1 MDVYIAAITDRE
13 AFSAIR
19 LTLLVA
25 LIVVPLNT
33 IFGVAAAWL
42 ITKFQF
48 KGKQV
53 LLSLIEL
60 PFAVSPVI
68 AGLVFVLLFTPRGAL
83 GEWLLEHGVKIIFS
97 VPGII
102 IATIFVTFPF
112 VARELITVMQA
123 QGKSEEEAA
132 LSLGASGWKMFWRVT
147 IPNIKWG
154 LLYGMILCNARAI
167 GEFGAVSVVSGH
179 VRGITNTM
187 PLHIEILYNEYQFSA
202 AFAVATLMSL
212 IAVFT
217 LVIKTGLNGEWK
229 NDNKG
234 ITVSIQIQGVSKQY
248 GTFQAL
254 TDIHLDIP
262 KGELVALL
270 GPSGSGK
277 TTLLR
282 IIAGLEEADG
292 GSISFDGEDLTD
304 IHVKNRQ
311 VGFVFQHYALFKHMN
326 VFENVAFGLKV
337 RKKSLRPSA
346 EAIEEK
352 VIELLKL
359 VKWMALLNVIQRN
372 YLVDNVNVLH

>member
-1 MDVYIAAITDRE
+1 MEPTLLEKKIVKSVSVKKESKFVPILFITITILFLSLFLLLPLVTIFMKAFERGIDVYIAAVTDQE
-13 AFSAIR
+13 AFLAIR

-33 IFGVAAAWL
+33 IFGIAAAWL

-68 AGLVFVLLFTPRGAL
+68 AGLVFVLLFTPRANL
-83 GEWLLEHGVKIIFS
+83 GGWLMEHGIKLIFS

-112 VARELITVMQA
+112 VARELIPVMQA

-147 IPNIKWG
+147 LPNIKWG
-154 LLYGMILCNARAI
+154 LLYGIILCNARAI

-179 VRGITNTM
+179 VRGMTNTM

-217 LVIKTGLNGEWK
+217 LVIKNWIEWRMEK
-229 NDNKG
+229 
-234 ITVSIQIQGVSKQY
+234 
-248 GTFQAL
+248 
-254 TDIHLDIP
+254 
-262 KGELVALL
+262 
-270 GPSGSGK
+270 
-277 TTLLR
+277 
-282 IIAGLEEADG
+282 
-292 GSISFDGEDLTD
+292 
-304 IHVKNRQ
+304 RQ
-311 VGFVFQHYALFKHMN
+311 
-326 VFENVAFGLKV
+326 
-337 RKKSLRPSA
+337 
-346 EAIEEK
+346 
-352 VIELLKL
+352 
-359 VKWMALLNVIQRN
+359 
-372 YLVDNVNVLH
+372 

>member
-1 MDVYIAAITDRE
+1 MEPTVLEKKIVKSVSAKKESKLVPGVLITITVLFLSLFLLLPLITIFLKAFERGMDVYIAAITDQE

-83 GEWLLEHGVKIIFS
+83 GEWLLEHGVKLIFS

-112 VARELITVMQA
+112 VARELIPIMQA

-147 IPNIKWG
+147 LPNIKWG
-154 LLYGMILCNARAI
+154 LLYGMILCNTRAI

-217 LVIKTGLNGEWK
+217 LVIKNWIEWRMEK
-229 NDNKG
+229 
-234 ITVSIQIQGVSKQY
+234 
-248 GTFQAL
+248 
-254 TDIHLDIP
+254 
-262 KGELVALL
+262 
-270 GPSGSGK
+270 
-277 TTLLR
+277 
-282 IIAGLEEADG
+282 
-292 GSISFDGEDLTD
+292 
-304 IHVKNRQ
+304 RQ
-311 VGFVFQHYALFKHMN
+311 
-326 VFENVAFGLKV
+326 
-337 RKKSLRPSA
+337 
-346 EAIEEK
+346 
-352 VIELLKL
+352 
-359 VKWMALLNVIQRN
+359 
-372 YLVDNVNVLH
+372 

>member
-1 MDVYIAAITDRE
+1 MEPTLLEKNIVKSVSAKKESKLVPGVLITITVLFLSLFLLLPLITIFLKAFERGMDVYIAAITDQE

-53 LLSLIEL
+53 LLSLTEL

-83 GEWLLEHGVKIIFS
+83 GEWLLEHGVKLIFS

-112 VARELITVMQA
+112 VARELIPIMQA

-147 IPNIKWG
+147 LPNIKWG

-217 LVIKTGLNGEWK
+217 LIIKNWIEWRMEK
-229 NDNKG
+229 
-234 ITVSIQIQGVSKQY
+234 
-248 GTFQAL
+248 
-254 TDIHLDIP
+254 
-262 KGELVALL
+262 
-270 GPSGSGK
+270 
-277 TTLLR
+277 
-282 IIAGLEEADG
+282 
-292 GSISFDGEDLTD
+292 
-304 IHVKNRQ
+304 RQ
-311 VGFVFQHYALFKHMN
+311 
-326 VFENVAFGLKV
+326 
-337 RKKSLRPSA
+337 
-346 EAIEEK
+346 
-352 VIELLKL
+352 
-359 VKWMALLNVIQRN
+359 
-372 YLVDNVNVLH
+372 

>member
-1 MDVYIAAITDRE
+1 MEPTLLEKKIVKSVSAKKESKLVPGILITITVLFLSLFLLLPLITIFLKAFERGMDVYIAAITDQE

-33 IFGVAAAWL
+33 IFGIAAAWL

-83 GEWLLEHGVKIIFS
+83 GEWLLEHGVKLIFS

-112 VARELITVMQA
+112 VARELIPVMQA

-147 IPNIKWG
+147 LPNIKWG

-217 LVIKTGLNGEWK
+217 LVIKNWIEWRMEK
-229 NDNKG
+229 
-234 ITVSIQIQGVSKQY
+234 
-248 GTFQAL
+248 
-254 TDIHLDIP
+254 
-262 KGELVALL
+262 
-270 GPSGSGK
+270 
-277 TTLLR
+277 
-282 IIAGLEEADG
+282 
-292 GSISFDGEDLTD
+292 
-304 IHVKNRQ
+304 RQ
-311 VGFVFQHYALFKHMN
+311 
-326 VFENVAFGLKV
+326 
-337 RKKSLRPSA
+337 
-346 EAIEEK
+346 
-352 VIELLKL
+352 
-359 VKWMALLNVIQRN
+359 
-372 YLVDNVNVLH
+372 

>member
-1 MDVYIAAITDRE
+1 MEPTLLEKKIVKSVSAKKESKLVPGILITITVLFLSLFLLLPLITIFLKAFERGMDVYIAAITDQE

-19 LTLLVA
+19 LTLLVT

-33 IFGVAAAWL
+33 VFGIAAAWL

-112 VARELITVMQA
+112 VARELIPVMQA

-147 IPNIKWG
+147 LPNIKWG

-217 LVIKTGLNGEWK
+217 LVIKNWIEWRMEK
-229 NDNKG
+229 
-234 ITVSIQIQGVSKQY
+234 
-248 GTFQAL
+248 
-254 TDIHLDIP
+254 
-262 KGELVALL
+262 
-270 GPSGSGK
+270 
-277 TTLLR
+277 
-282 IIAGLEEADG
+282 
-292 GSISFDGEDLTD
+292 
-304 IHVKNRQ
+304 RQ
-311 VGFVFQHYALFKHMN
+311 
-326 VFENVAFGLKV
+326 
-337 RKKSLRPSA
+337 
-346 EAIEEK
+346 
-352 VIELLKL
+352 
-359 VKWMALLNVIQRN
+359 
-372 YLVDNVNVLH
+372 

>member
-1 MDVYIAAITDRE
+1 MEPTLLEKKIVKSMSAKKESKFVPILFITITILFLSLFLLLPLVTIFMKAFERGADVYIAAVTDQE

-33 IFGVAAAWL
+33 IFGIAAAWL

-68 AGLVFVLLFTPRGAL
+68 AGLVFVLLFTPRANL
-83 GEWLLEHGVKIIFS
+83 GGWLLEHGIKLIFS

-112 VARELITVMQA
+112 VARELIPVMQA

-147 IPNIKWG
+147 LPNIKWG

-179 VRGITNTM
+179 VRGMTNTM

-217 LVIKTGLNGEWK
+217 LVIKNWIEWRMEK
-229 NDNKG
+229 
-234 ITVSIQIQGVSKQY
+234 
-248 GTFQAL
+248 
-254 TDIHLDIP
+254 
-262 KGELVALL
+262 
-270 GPSGSGK
+270 
-277 TTLLR
+277 
-282 IIAGLEEADG
+282 
-292 GSISFDGEDLTD
+292 
-304 IHVKNRQ
+304 RQ
-311 VGFVFQHYALFKHMN
+311 
-326 VFENVAFGLKV
+326 
-337 RKKSLRPSA
+337 
-346 EAIEEK
+346 
-352 VIELLKL
+352 
-359 VKWMALLNVIQRN
+359 
-372 YLVDNVNVLH
+372 

>member
-1 MDVYIAAITDRE
+1 MEPTLLEKKIVKSVSATKESKLVPSILITITVLFLSLFLLLPLVTIFLKAFEKGFDVYLAAITDQE

-33 IFGVAAAWL
+33 IFGVVAAWL

-83 GEWLLEHGVKIIFS
+83 GEWLLEHGVKLIFS

-112 VARELITVMQA
+112 VARELIPIMQA

-147 IPNIKWG
+147 LPNIKWG

-179 VRGITNTM
+179 VRGVTNTM

-212 IAVFT
+212 IAVLT
-217 LVIKTGLNGEWK
+217 LVIKNWIEWRMEK
-229 NDNKG
+229 
-234 ITVSIQIQGVSKQY
+234 
-248 GTFQAL
+248 
-254 TDIHLDIP
+254 
-262 KGELVALL
+262 
-270 GPSGSGK
+270 
-277 TTLLR
+277 
-282 IIAGLEEADG
+282 
-292 GSISFDGEDLTD
+292 
-304 IHVKNRQ
+304 RQ
-311 VGFVFQHYALFKHMN
+311 
-326 VFENVAFGLKV
+326 
-337 RKKSLRPSA
+337 
-346 EAIEEK
+346 
-352 VIELLKL
+352 
-359 VKWMALLNVIQRN
+359 
-372 YLVDNVNVLH
+372 

>member
-1 MDVYIAAITDRE
+1 MEPTLLEKKIVKSVSVKKESKFVPILFITITILFLSLFLLLPLVTIFMKAFERGIDVYIAAVTDQE
-13 AFSAIR
+13 AFLAIR

-33 IFGVAAAWL
+33 IFGIAAAWL

-48 KGKQV
+48 KGKQL

-68 AGLVFVLLFTPRGAL
+68 AGLVFVLLFTPRANL
-83 GEWLLEHGVKIIFS
+83 GGWLMEHGIKLIFS

-112 VARELITVMQA
+112 VARELIPVMQA

-147 IPNIKWG
+147 LPNIKWG
-154 LLYGMILCNARAI
+154 LLYGIILCNARAI

-179 VRGITNTM
+179 VRGMTNTM

-217 LVIKTGLNGEWK
+217 LVIKNWIEWRMEK
-229 NDNKG
+229 
-234 ITVSIQIQGVSKQY
+234 
-248 GTFQAL
+248 
-254 TDIHLDIP
+254 
-262 KGELVALL
+262 
-270 GPSGSGK
+270 
-277 TTLLR
+277 
-282 IIAGLEEADG
+282 
-292 GSISFDGEDLTD
+292 
-304 IHVKNRQ
+304 RQ
-311 VGFVFQHYALFKHMN
+311 
-326 VFENVAFGLKV
+326 
-337 RKKSLRPSA
+337 
-346 EAIEEK
+346 
-352 VIELLKL
+352 
-359 VKWMALLNVIQRN
+359 
-372 YLVDNVNVLH
+372 